1 MGKSNTGGDGQ
12 PSKSSANA
20 RKSRAGP
27 SASSSRVYKFS
38 SLWANKCLRCGSHVH
53 GDWNHCRRPCYF
65 CAREDHIGSG
75 CPQQSASF
83 YKIKRAV
90 PPISPQDMR
99 RLECACEQANA
110 GVLTSDEDDGGD
122 DDGRPHT
129 NGSDTSD
136 EADIPSTPSSQSS
149 GSTSSMHL
157 LDVQTAQCMADE
169 NERLST
175 ALGRTYAEINDLK
188 NRLSVA
194 EHSPNSR
201 EVHLAN
207 DNADLQQRLEVKENG
222 CQIAERRNR
231 ELQARIERMNAE
243 LLEAQRQK
251 HSAEERLNSEFVN
264 WQAHR
269 ANLESENR
277 SLRSHHHQTLEVY
290 NRMLQRMR
298 ELDNECHR
306 QKEEIAMLQNASVVA
321 ENANL
326 QRSLRTAQD
335 SLTESGAEQER
346 LGRQNADLQQRL
358 RTADEKN
365 FEIRKRAWRAE
376 DTLATEVAERK
387 EMEKKHKRD
396 LANMEKESDRFLA
409 EATKVEAENM
419 KLRAILKKRDEEL
432 EELRS
437 MKARGVKRQTTL
449 SFAVEPSRASK
460 SMRST
465 PSSGVEI
472 KAEQE

>member
-1 MGKSNTGGDGQ
+1 MGKSNTSGDGQ

-27 SASSSRVYKFS
+27 SASGTRVYKFS

-53 GDWNHCRRPCYF
+53 GDWTHCRRPCYF

-110 GVLTSDEDDGGD
+110 GLLTSDEDDDGD

-136 EADIPSTPSSQSS
+136 EADTPSTPSSQSS

-194 EHSPNSR
+194 EHPPNSR

-207 DNADLQQRLEVKENG
+207 DNADLRQRLEVAIRCEAANENG

-251 HSAEERLNSEFVN
+251 HFAEERFNSEFVN
-264 WQAHR
+264 WQAQR

-277 SLRSHHHQTLEVY
+277 SLQCLHHQTLEGHDW
-290 NRMLQRMR
+290 MLQRMR

-306 QKEEIAMLQNASVVA
+306 QKEEIAML
-321 ENANL
+321 
-326 QRSLRTAQD
+326 RMGGAQYMH
-335 SLTESGAEQER
+335 
-346 LGRQNADLQQRL
+346 QQ
-358 RTADEKN
+358 
-365 FEIRKRAWRAE
+365 
-376 DTLATEVAERK
+376 
-387 EMEKKHKRD
+387 
-396 LANMEKESDRFLA
+396 
-409 EATKVEAENM
+409 
-419 KLRAILKKRDEEL
+419 
-432 EELRS
+432 
-437 MKARGVKRQTTL
+437 
-449 SFAVEPSRASK
+449 
-460 SMRST
+460 
-465 PSSGVEI
+465 
-472 KAEQE
+472 